1 MKNEK
6 KSKRIELT
14 ENTIKYLAKKAIDE
28 GTSFKP
34 FVEAHLEREATYN
47 SFEKTAVRGTKKNKN
62 K

>member
-1 MKNEK
+1 MKK
-6 KSKRIELT
+6 LIELSDACV
-14 ENTIKYLAKKAIDE
+14 KYWAKKAIDE

-34 FVEAHLEREATYN
+34 FVEAHLEREATSN